1 MELRLEELKA
11 HIGISEDNTSQDS
24 AVRCILCDV
33 QETIINYCNLTEL
46 PSGLK
51 HTAYR
56 MALDLYR
63 YDRPGSKE
71 GPVSVASVTEGKT
84 STSFTRASEALQG
97 GTLSD
102 YTAQLNRYRKLGWE
116 R

>member
-11 HIGISEDNTSQDS
+11 LLGISNDNTSEDLALQF
-24 AVRCILCDV
+24 ILGDI
-33 QETIINYCNLTEL
+33 QETIMNYCNLTEL

-97 GTLSD
+97 GILSD
-102 YTAQLNRYRKLGWE
+102 YTAQLNRYRKLGWD